1 MENPKVDPTIFDVFR
16 ESQCCVC
23 VSLHSIF
30 CSVHAQRKELKEF
43 TRDVA
48 VKNEDKALK
57 PGNYMF

>member
-1 MENPKVDPTIFDVFR
+1 M
-16 ESQCCVC
+16 
-23 VSLHSIF
+23 F